1 MDDRPYE
8 RAEAD
13 LRKGYSLGLE
23 VGMKSGAEIGYEE
36 GYSKGYDDGYK
47 DAKKGIAIIIK
58 ELEFAVRHNDGVEK
72 DCYQRALNLVKQ
84 KVKVRL

>member
-1 MDDRPYE
+1 MT
-8 RAEAD
+8 
-13 LRKGYSLGLE
+13 K
-23 VGMKSGAEIGYEE
+23 IGYEE

-47 DAKKGIAIIIK
+47 DAKKGIATIIK